1 MRTDSTLQQNS
12 AKVCNKTI
20 NVDYPRTLPPTIF
33 CTIGFAKMGR
43 IKLRLLSVEMGTS
56 V

>member
-1 MRTDSTLQQNS
+1 MTS
-12 AKVCNKTI
+12 
-20 NVDYPRTLPPTIF
+20 YPRTLPPTIF

-56 V
+56 VWVYVSVVA